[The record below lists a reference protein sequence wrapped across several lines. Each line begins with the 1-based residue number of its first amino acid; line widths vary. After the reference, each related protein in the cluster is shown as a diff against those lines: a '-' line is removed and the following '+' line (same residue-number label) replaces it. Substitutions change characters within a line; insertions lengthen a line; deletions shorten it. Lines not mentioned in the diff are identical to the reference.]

1 MSFDFTENF
10 TLELPDFSKSDI
22 NFSESFN
29 SNNGLIIEVAAI
41 HEGLTSNYNNYSAEE
56 LEKALQS
63 WVDPYPKPIIL
74 NHDLNTEAIGRVM
87 AAKMDKEEDGSSFVR
102 LQIAIT
108 DPVAAQKVLD
118 KRYLTGSVGGR
129 AGKAVCSVSGE
140 DLAAEDASGRP
151 KAAKYK
157 RGKVY
162 KGKLAYVEMQ
172 DISFKEY
179 SFVNQPADQKSGVR
193 ALKSVDG
200 KNEVP
205 GSEGWVARS
214 NAFVLSMDNEDIFS
228 IAENKSIFSE
238 MNKKE
243 SKPIYLQLKGAFLT
257 ALSIQE
263 NENYKYNDSS
273 LLSHE
278 NENIDNCQENSNMD
292 QDTNSDDILA
302 AVQELSDDLSTMSVA
317 KESEELAQAIE
328 SEETIESVET
338 VKSEVVVTEAD
349 SASAIAGLQKVL
361 ADTLTFYFA
370 AHRAHWNVEGEDFTE
385 FHQLFS
391 MIYEDAIGSIDDI
404 AENLRKLQAFPINL
418 TQIVMDASF
427 KDDASGTDALMLAGD
442 LLTKNNMVNDS
453 VLSAFGAATAANEQ
467 GIANFLAERD
477 DKHKKWAWQL
487 RSSLKMEAASSEE
500 SEWRENG
507 SKALLEKAEELGN
520 QEVDSANLSE
530 AKEDQGKEITGADL
544 TDANAVS
551 EQDANEKARIQSLE
565 EENKKLKS
573 ALHRTLV
580 ERVVDTK
587 IGLGFELSDDREKLI
602 EEYATRTASSLADS
616 LRDLAKTPSKF
627 GKRIG
632 EMLNMPTIAS
642 EAEVSV
648 KEENVLTIDME
659 EKPIKDSDPKESFE
673 QVLVDALMGRRKL

>member
-10 TLELPDFSKSDI
+10 ILQLPDFSKSDI

-29 SNNGLIIEVAAI
+29 SKNGLIIEVAAI
-41 HEGLTSNYNNYSAEE
+41 HEVLTSNYNNYSAEE

-140 DLAAEDASGRP
+140 DLATEDASGRP
-151 KAAKYK
+151 KVVKYK

-162 KGKLAYVEMQ
+162 KGKLAYVDMQ

-193 ALKSVDG
+193 SLKAVDG
-200 KNEVP
+200 KAELFD
-205 GSEGWVARS
+205 SENWIARS

-228 IAENKSIFSE
+228 IQENRSILSD
-238 MNKKE
+238 MKKKE

-273 LLSHE
+273 LLSDQ
-278 NENIDNCQENSNMD
+278 NKNIDNCQENSNMD
-292 QDTNSDDILA
+292 QDTNGDDILA
-302 AVQELSDDLSTMSVA
+302 AVQELSDDLSTISVA
-317 KESEELAQAIE
+317 KESEV
-328 SEETIESVET
+328 SEETVELEET
-338 VKSEVVVTEAD
+338 VVSEETVESEVVLTEAD
-349 SASAIAGLQKVL
+349 SESAI
-361 ADTLTFYFA
+361 
-370 AHRAHWNVEGEDFTE
+370 E
-385 FHQLFS
+385 
-391 MIYEDAIGSIDDI
+391 
-404 AENLRKLQAFPINL
+404 
-418 TQIVMDASF
+418 
-427 KDDASGTDALMLAGD
+427 
-442 LLTKNNMVNDS
+442 
-453 VLSAFGAATAANEQ
+453 TAP
-467 GIANFLAERD
+467 
-477 DKHKKWAWQL
+477 
-487 RSSLKMEAASSEE
+487 SEE
-500 SEWRENG
+500 SESKENG
-507 SKALLEKAEELGN
+507 SKALPEEAEEIGN
-520 QEVDSANLSE
+520 QEVDSANSSE
-530 AKEDQGKEITGADL
+530 AEEDQGKETAGADL
-544 TDANAVS
+544 TDTNVVS
-551 EQDANEKARIQSLE
+551 EQDAIAKARIQSLE

-573 ALHRTLV
+573 ALHRTLI
-580 ERVVDTK
+580 ERVVDTR

-602 EEYATRTASSLADS
+602 EEYSTRTASSLADS
-616 LRDLAKTPSKF
+616 LRDLAKTPSKS

-659 EKPIKDSDPKESFE
+659 EEPIKASDPKESFE
-673 QVLVDALMGRRKL
+673 QILVDALMGRRKL